1 MNFWGRLKYLFRG
14 DNIEPEND
22 ARSAEASALFDR
34 FIKWFSPTNIFTRLN
49 ANALASNETI
59 FAAVSRLGNSLG
71 SMPIKLL
78 GRGFQEITKHPAAD
92 LIINQPNP
100 NMHSMDF
107 FRTMETIRNT
117 SGNAYALKDYDENYQ
132 VKALW
137 ILDPGR
143 VEPVVEKATREL
155 WYEIT
160 PEDGPTW
167 YAHNMEVIHVK
178 HIHGYGYKGISPIDV
193 LRGTSEFDRKI
204 REKSLDQ
211 IESAITAGFLLKMA
225 GSVGKEKK
233 AEILEN
239 FKQFYKDNGG
249 VLIQEMGVEIDPI
262 TRTFI
267 DTQLFDVEK
276 ITRGRVANVYN
287 LPLHLLG
294 EVSGVQMGAI
304 EQMDLGYV
312 QGTLVPIVRQ
322 YEQELNRKLLTPVER
337 RRGWYFKF
345 NTNALLRGDMKT
357 RGEFYFKGIRSGW
370 FKPNEV
376 RAYEDLPPESG
387 GDKLYMSK
395 DLFPIGEGRGK
406 KPNEGIKQ

>member
-1 MNFWGRLKYLFRG
+1 MNVWNRIKTFFTRKSGAKS
-14 DNIEPEND
+14 
-22 ARSAEASALFDR
+22 ARASALFDR
-34 FIKWFSPTNIFTRLN
+34 FIKWFSPHNIFTNLN

-59 FAAVSRLGNSLG
+59 FAAVSRLSNSVG

-78 GRGFQEITKHPAAD
+78 DRNFRMITNHRIAD
-92 LIINQPNP
+92 MIMNEPNP
-100 NMHSMDF
+100 NQTSLDF
-107 FRTMETIRNT
+107 FRTMEVLRDT
-117 SGNAYALKDYDENYQ
+117 SGNAYALKDYDRNYQ
-132 VKALW
+132 VRALW
-137 ILDPGR
+137 ILDPGK
-143 VEPVVEKATREL
+143 VEPVVDKNTREL
-155 WYEIT
+155 WYEIK
-160 PEDGPTW
+160 PDDGGPTW
-167 YAHNMEVIHVK
+167 YAHNLEVIHIK

-193 LRGTSEFDRKI
+193 LKGTSEFDRKV

-211 IESAITAGFLLKMA
+211 IDSAITASFILKLA

-233 AEILEN
+233 EEILAN
-239 FKQFYKDNGG
+239 FKNFYRDNGG
-249 VLIQEMGVEIDPI
+249 VLIQEMGVDIDPI
-262 TRTFI
+262 EKQFI
-267 DTQLFDVEK
+267 DTKLFDVEK
-276 ITRGRVANVYN
+276 ITRARVANVYN

-294 EVSGVQMGAI
+294 EVSGVQMGAV

-357 RGEFYFKGIRSGW
+357 RGEFYFKGIRSGF

-376 RAYEDLPPESG
+376 RAWEDLPPEKG

-395 DLFPIGEGRGK
+395 DLFPIGEERGQ
-406 KPNEGIKQ
+406 PNGSQQNRNRS

>member
-1 MNFWGRLKYLFRG
+1 MTIWDRIKNLFRRK
-14 DNIEPEND
+14 DD
-22 ARSAEASALFDR
+22 ARSAVATSALFDR

-59 FAAVSRLGNSLG
+59 FAAVSRLSNSIG

-78 GRGFQEITKHPAAD
+78 DKNFRLITNHNVAD
-92 LIINQPNP
+92 LVMNQPNP
-100 NMHSMDF
+100 NMTSFDF
-107 FRTMETIRNT
+107 FRTMETIRDT

-132 VKALW
+132 VWALW
-137 ILDPGR
+137 ILDSGR
-143 VEPVVEKATREL
+143 VEPVIDKTTREL
-155 WYEIT
+155 WYEIK
-160 PEDGPTW
+160 PEDGPTY
-167 YAHNMEVIHVK
+167 YAHNLEVIHVK
-178 HIHGYGYKGISPIDV
+178 HIHGYGYKGISPIEV
-193 LRGTSEFDRKI
+193 LKGTSEFDRKI

-211 IESAITAGFLLKMA
+211 IESAITAGFILKLA
-225 GSVGKEKK
+225 GSINKEKRK
-233 AEILEN
+233 EILDN

-249 VLIQEMGVEIDPI
+249 VLIQEMGTEIDPI

-267 DTQLFDVEK
+267 DTKLFDVEK
-276 ITRGRVANVYN
+276 ITRARVANVYN
-287 LPLHLLG
+287 IPLHLLG
-294 EVSGVQMGAI
+294 EVSGVQMSAV

-322 YEQELNRKLLTPVER
+322 YEQELNRKLLTVEER

-376 RAYEDLPPESG
+376 RALEDLSPEKG

-395 DLFPIGEGRGK
+395 DLFPIGDDERG
-406 KPNEGIKQ
+406 KPNEIIE

>member
-1 MNFWGRLKYLFRG
+1 MNVWNRVKAVFTRRG
-14 DNIEPEND
+14 GEKD
-22 ARSAEASALFDR
+22 AQASVLFDR
-34 FIKWFSPTNIFTRLN
+34 FVKWFSPHNIFTRMN

-59 FAAVSRLGNSLG
+59 FAAVSRLSNSVG

-78 GRGFQEITKHPAAD
+78 DRNFKTIANHSTAD
-92 LIINQPNP
+92 MVMNEPNP
-100 NMHSMDF
+100 NQTSLDF
-107 FRTMETIRNT
+107 FRTMEVLRDTA
-117 SGNAYALKDYDENYQ
+117 GNAYALKDYDENYQ
-132 VKALW
+132 VRALW
-137 ILDPGR
+137 ILDPGK
-143 VEPVVEKATREL
+143 VEPVIDKNTREL
-155 WYEIT
+155 WYEIQ
-160 PEDGPTW
+160 PDDGSRY
-167 YAHNMEVIHVK
+167 YAHNLEVLHVK

-193 LRGTSEFDRKI
+193 LKGTSEFDQKV

-211 IESAITAGFLLKMA
+211 IESAITASFLLKLA

-239 FKQFYKDNGG
+239 FTAFYKDNGG

-262 TRTFI
+262 EKQFI
-267 DTQLFDVEK
+267 DTKLFEVEK
-276 ITRGRVANVYN
+276 ITRARVANVYN

-294 EVSGVQMGAI
+294 EVSGVQMGAV

-322 YEQELNRKLLTPVER
+322 YEQELNRKLLNQIER
-337 RRGWYFKF
+337 QRGWYFKF

-376 RAYEDLPPESG
+376 RALEDLPPENG

-395 DLFPIGEGRGK
+395 DLFPIGEERR
-406 KPNEGIKQ
+406 PNE

>member
-1 MNFWGRLKYLFRG
+1 MTLLDRVKNLFRG
-14 DNIEPEND
+14 NRENG
-22 ARSAEASALFDR
+22 ARNAAASTLFDR
-34 FIKWFSPTNIFTRLN
+34 FIKWFSPTNIFTTLN

-59 FAAVSRLGNSLG
+59 FAAVSRLANSIG
-71 SMPIKLL
+71 GMPIKLL
-78 GRGFQEITKHPAAD
+78 DKNYRLITNHRVAD
-92 LIINQPNP
+92 MVMNQPNP
-100 NMHSMDF
+100 NMSSMDF
-107 FRTMETIRNT
+107 FRTMETIRDT
-117 SGNAYALKDYDENYQ
+117 SGNAYAMKEYDENFQ
-132 VKALW
+132 VRALW
-137 ILDPGR
+137 LLDPGK
-143 VEPVVEKATREL
+143 VEPVVDKNTREL
-155 WYEIT
+155 WYEIQ
-160 PEDGPTW
+160 PDDGGPRY
-167 YAHNMEVIHVK
+167 YAHNSEVIHVK

-225 GSVGKEKK
+225 GSVGKEKRQK
-233 AEILEN
+233 ILDN
-239 FKQFYKDNGG
+239 FKQFYQDNGG

-294 EVSGVQMGAI
+294 EVSGVQMGAV

-322 YEQELNRKLLTPVER
+322 YEQELNRKLLNQTER
-337 RRGWYFKF
+337 QRGWYFKF

-376 RAYEDLPPESG
+376 RALEDLPPENG

-395 DLFPIGEGRGK
+395 DLFPIGEERR
-406 KPNEGIKQ
+406 PNE